1 MSKDNLIKLNRIE
14 GVNFG
19 EGAMLEEEYENHLFY
34 NCNFAGAKLASIV
47 FFQCEFVQC
56 DFSMASVKKASF
68 RDVVFREC
76 KLLGL
81 RFDECDKLLLSFTFQ
96 QCILNFSSFFK
107 LNIKKTVFKSCTLHE
122 ADFSEA
128 DMTHATLEECDLARA
143 VFDQTNLEG
152 ADLRTA
158 YNFSI
163 DPQNNRLKKARFSKE
178 GLAGLLDKHYII
190 IEN

>member
-1 MSKDNLIKLNRIE
+1 MSKKDLIKLNRIE

-19 EGAMLEEEYENHLFY
+19 EGVVLEEEYESYLFQ
-34 NCNFAGAKLASIV
+34 NCSFAGVKLSSTI

-68 RDVVFREC
+68 REVVFKEC

-107 LNIKKTVFKSCTLHE
+107 LIIKKTVFKSCTLHE
-122 ADFSEA
+122 VDFSEA
-128 DMTHATLEECDLARA
+128 DMTNAAFDECDLARA
-143 VFDQTNLEG
+143 TFDQSNLEG

-163 DPQNNRLKKARFSKE
+163 DPQSNRLKKARFSKE
-178 GLAGLLDKHYII
+178 GLIGLLDKHNII
-190 IEN
+190 IE